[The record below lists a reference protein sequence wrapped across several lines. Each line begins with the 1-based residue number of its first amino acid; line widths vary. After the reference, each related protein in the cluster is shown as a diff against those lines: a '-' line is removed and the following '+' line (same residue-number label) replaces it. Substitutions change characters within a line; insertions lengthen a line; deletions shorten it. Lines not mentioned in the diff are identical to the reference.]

1 MKVLLIK
8 DARIKH
14 KAGETVEVTPEEF
27 NYLVSLGQAKPVESK
42 PVESKPVESKP
53 VEEKPKRKRT
63 KK

>member
-27 NYLVSLGQAKPVESK
+27 NYLVSTGQAKV
-42 PVESKPVESKP
+42 VV
-53 VEEKPKRKRT
+53 EKPKRKRT

>member
-27 NYLVSLGQAKPVESK
+27 NYLVSLGQAKPA
-42 PVESKPVESKP
+42 ESKP

>member
-14 KAGETVEVTPEEF
+14 KAGETVEVTPAEF
-27 NYLVSLGQAKPVESK
+27 NYLVSLGQAKPVE
-42 PVESKPVESKP
+42 
-53 VEEKPKRKRT
+53 EKPKRKRT